1 MSEPLW
7 DRYRDLNIHLRLID
21 LADPEAIDRQL
32 HEVWKCLVFKEFQ
45 DLPRA
50 EKLIRE
56 LETLLA
62 EARDRV

>member
-1 MSEPLW
+1 MSEALR
-7 DRYRDLNIHLRLID
+7 DRYRDLNLHLRLID

-32 HEVWKCLVFKEFQ
+32 HEVWKCLVFREFQ

-50 EKLIRE
+50 EKLIEE
-56 LETLLA
+56 LEVILA